1 VVACRHEA
9 EIPDHD
15 PDGEYGT
22 NPVDLVEQGDGS
34 CWTSKAVAPGWT
46 SRFDVFDSGVLH
58 LPVLDVD
65 IPLWVDPVKFTNRA
79 REVLHDVFWEAKQY
93 WVPSTT
99 NNHYHVY
106 IGAAPGEIAYGAMKW
121 SDYEERLRFLSSQ
134 QLVDSGWV
142 YHSIKKEL
150 AVVRKP
156 GYVKPVKVPTNYCM
170 WCGGEFPVTG
180 LDEHEDA
187 CGA

>member
-1 VVACRHEA
+1 VVAYRHEA
-9 EIPDHD
+9 EIPDSD
-15 PDGEYGT
+15 PGEYGT

-46 SRFDVFDSGVLH
+46 SDAGALH

-79 REVLHDVFWEAKQY
+79 REVLYDVFWKAKQY

-106 IGAAPGEIAYGAMKW
+106 IGAAPGETAYEAMKW